1 MRLVARVTG
10 DPSGYA
16 KAITAAVL
24 EIDDDQPVGQI
35 TTLAEVVA
43 DSLATQRFSMLLV
56 LTFAISA
63 LVLAAVGLYGT
74 IAYAVSQATQEIGI
88 RKALGAQA
96 GMLLRQVLVGGVRL
110 GAIGL
115 AIGVGLSLMAGRAI
129 QGFLF
134 GVQPYDPIVLI
145 GVALLLLGVAAVA
158 TLVPAWRASRIDPM
172 VALRH
177 E

>member
-1 MRLVARVTG
+1 
-10 DPSGYA
+10 
-16 KAITAAVL
+16 VL
-24 EIDDDQPVGQI
+24 EIDGDQPVGQVM
-35 TTLAEVVA
+35 TLEEVVA

-56 LTFAISA
+56 LTFAVSA
-63 LVLAAVGLYGT
+63 LALAAVGLYGT
-74 IAYAVSQATQEIGI
+74 IAYTVSQATQEIGI

-96 GMLLRQVLVGGVRL
+96 GMLLRQVLAGGMRL

-115 AIGVGLSLMAGRAI
+115 AIGVGLSLLVGRTLE
-129 QGFLF
+129 GFLF
-134 GVQPYDPIVLI
+134 GVAPYDPLVLA
-145 GVALLLLGVAAVA
+145 GVALLLLAVAAIA